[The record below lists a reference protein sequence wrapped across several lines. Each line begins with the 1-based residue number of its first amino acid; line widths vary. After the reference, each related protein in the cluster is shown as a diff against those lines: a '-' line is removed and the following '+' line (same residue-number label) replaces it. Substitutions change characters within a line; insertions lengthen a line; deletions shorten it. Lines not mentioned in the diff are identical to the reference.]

1 MTNEELKKL
10 KQDPSLTLK
19 FFNDKETI
27 DNLYLIYLKLKIAEK
42 CTDQE
47 KEIFNVEYKKGD
59 TRYITIEILQEFRQD
74 KKVNLIY
81 TILPVHKMGLNFG
94 VRPFFF
100 NSFEQAKDYAIEKL
114 NNLVFDPETNL
125 YFQKSN

>member
-1 MTNEELKKL
+1 MTNEEFKKL
-10 KQDPSLTLK
+10 KEDPTLTLK

-59 TRYITIEILQEFRQD
+59 ARFIDIKILQEFRED

-81 TILPVHKMGLNFG
+81 SISPKNSRSL
-94 VRPFFF
+94 FF
-100 NSFEQAKDYAIEKL
+100 NSFEQAKDYAIEKI
-114 NNLVFDPETNL
+114 NKLVFDPKTEL
-125 YFQKSN
+125 FFQK

>member
-1 MTNEELKKL
+1 MTNEEFKKL
-10 KQDPSLTLK
+10 KEDPTLTLK
-19 FFNDKETI
+19 FYNDKETI

-59 TRYITIEILQEFRQD
+59 ARFIDIKILQEFRDD

-81 TILPVHKMGLNFG
+81 SISPKNSQGL
-94 VRPFFF
+94 FF
-100 NSFEQAKDYAIEKL
+100 NNFEQARKFAIEKL
-114 NNLVFDPETNL
+114 NKLVFDQKTNL
-125 YFQKSN
+125 YFQQ

>member
-1 MTNEELKKL
+1 MTNEEFKKL
-10 KQDPSLTLK
+10 KEDSNIILK

-59 TRYITIEILQEFRQD
+59 TRFIDIEILQEFRED

-81 TILPVHKMGLNFG
+81 SISPKNSRSL
-94 VRPFFF
+94 FF
-100 NSFEQAKDYAIEKL
+100 NNFEQARNYAIEKL
-114 NNLVFDPETNL
+114 NNLVFDPKTEL
-125 YFQKSN
+125 FFQK

>member
-1 MTNEELKKL
+1 MTNEEFKKL
-10 KQDPSLTLK
+10 KEDPTLTLK
-19 FFNDKETI
+19 FYNDKETI

-81 TILPVHKMGLNFG
+81 KILPVHKMWLNFG

-100 NSFEQAKDYAIEKL
+100 NSFEQAKNYAIEKL
-114 NNLVFDPETNL
+114 NNLVFDPRTNL
-125 YFQKSN
+125 YFQQSN